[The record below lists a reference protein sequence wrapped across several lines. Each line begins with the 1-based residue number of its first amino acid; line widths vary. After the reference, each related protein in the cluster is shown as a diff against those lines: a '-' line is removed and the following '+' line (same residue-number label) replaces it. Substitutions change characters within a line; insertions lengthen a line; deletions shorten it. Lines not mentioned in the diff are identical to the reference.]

1 MLIKSEIRII
11 GWDDGPFES
20 HRTEGSGAAENQG
33 FSSVRKKG
41 KVVLV
46 GVIFRGGN
54 FFDGILKTEV
64 DIDGFD
70 STEKI
75 ADAILKSK
83 YGDLRIIML
92 DGITFGGYNV
102 VDIKEL
108 CEKTGMP
115 VIVVNRKKPDLEK
128 FKAGMKNLPDYEKRL
143 KAVKSAGEFYYAHL
157 QSGKRLCFQKCG
169 IEAKDAE
176 EIIRISSKHAA
187 MPEPLRVAH
196 LIASGFVL
204 GESVGR
210 A

>member
-11 GWDDGPFES
+11 GWDDGPFE
-20 HRTEGSGAAENQG
+20 
-33 FSSVRKKG
+33 FRKKG
-41 KVVLV
+41 TVPIV
-46 GVIFRGGN
+46 GVVFRGGN

-64 DIDGFD
+64 DVDGFD
-70 STEKI
+70 STGII
-75 ADAILKSK
+75 ADAIMKSK

-108 CEKTGMP
+108 CKKTGLP
-115 VIVVNRKKPDLEK
+115 VIAVNRKKPDLEK
-128 FKAGMKNLPDYEKRL
+128 FKAGMKSLPDYEKRL
-143 KAVKSAGEFYYAHL
+143 KAVGNAGDFYYAHL
-157 QSGKRLCFQKCG
+157 QGGKRLCFQKCG

-176 EIIRISSKHAA
+176 EIIRLSSKHAT

-196 LIASGFVL
+196 LIATGFVL